1 MPVAFCLGPDE
12 QLRVVGPAAGGS
24 FALDGQRA
32 LINPGSVGQ
41 PRDGDPDASYL
52 ILDPDAV
59 TVTWHR
65 VAYDIA
71 AVQAAIRAAG
81 LPGRLADRL
90 AFGA

>member
-1 MPVAFCLGPDE
+1 MQIVAPD
-12 QLRVVGPAAGGS
+12 RDDGV
-24 FALDGQRA
+24 ALDGQRA

-52 ILDPDAV
+52 VLDPDAA

-65 VAYDIA
+65 VPYDIP

-81 LPGRLADRL
+81 LPRRLADRL

>member
-1 MPVAFCLGPDE
+1 M
-12 QLRVVGPAAGGS
+12 
-24 FALDGQRA
+24 
-32 LINPGSVGQ
+32 GQ

-52 ILDPDAV
+52 ILDPEAA

-90 AFGA
+90 AYGA